1 MTLNATK
8 KWNAKKGSGR
18 LRCSGLPL
26 GLLAAIGILFAAIT
40 MMALL
45 ISKNKMQIENSA
57 GIVKLIYAAAIFSGC
72 FLTTRKAKQK
82 KMLLAAMTLALF
94 CVVVLGSIFAF
105 PTAPASSVGAFLGIS
120 AAAGMLGA
128 FLGARRKRRSYE

>member
-1 MTLNATK
+1 MALNATK
-8 KWNAKKGSGR
+8 KWNAKKGSGTPQY
-18 LRCSGLPL
+18 SGLL
-26 GLLAAIGILFAAIT
+26 FGSFVAIGILFAAIT

-57 GIVKLIYAAAIFSGC
+57 GIVKLVYAAAIFFGC

-82 KMLLAAMTLALF
+82 KMLLAAMTLVLF
-94 CVVVLGSIFAF
+94 CVVVLGSICAF
-105 PTAPASSVGAFLGIS
+105 PAAPASSVGAFLGVS